1 MKKMLFIMNPYA
13 GMRKAN
19 RYLPDIISLFN
30 RADYEVNIRMTAG
43 TGDAAKFAE
52 SHALGMDLVVCCGG
66 DGTLNETIT
75 GMIRAG
81 STAPIGYIPAGS
93 TNDFASSL
101 KLSTNILQAVQD
113 ILEGDPVPYDI
124 GRFGDRY
131 FSYVASFG
139 AFTKSS
145 YTTPQSVK
153 NALGH
158 TAYVLESI
166 SELSQIR
173 KVHVRM
179 EMEDQVVEDDFI
191 FGCISNSTSIGAVLT
206 LDPKQ
211 VDMADGLLEV
221 FLVRAPRSLTEIS
234 ECIQALQS
242 QRYNDCAMI
251 TFGPARKIR
260 VITEEDIPWTL
271 DGEKFEGQREIEVE
285 NIHHAIR
292 LMQRVTNDA

>member
-1 MKKMLFIMNPYA
+1 MKKMLFIMNPYS
-13 GMRKAN
+13 GMRRAN
-19 RYLPDIISLFN
+19 RYLTDIISLFN

-43 TGDAAKFAE
+43 PGDAGRFAE
-52 SHALGMDLVVCCGG
+52 SYSRDVELVVCCGG

-75 GMIRAG
+75 GMIRCGA
-81 STAPIGYIPAGS
+81 TAPIGYIPAGS

-101 KLSTNILQAVQD
+101 KLSTNIMQAVQD
-113 ILEGDPVPYDI
+113 ILEGQPVTYDV
-124 GRFGDRY
+124 GRFADRY

-145 YTTPQSVK
+145 YATPQSIK

-158 TAYVLESI
+158 TAYVLEGI

-173 KVHVRM
+173 PFHVKM
-179 EMEDQVVEDDFI
+179 ELENETVEDDFI
-191 FGCISNSTSIGAVLT
+191 FGCISNSTSIGGILT
-206 LDPKQ
+206 LDPKI

-221 FLVRAPRSLTEIS
+221 FLVRAPRNLTEIS

-251 TFGPARKIR
+251 TFGPARK
-260 VITEEDIPWTL
+260 VHVTAEPDMPWTL
-271 DGEKFEGQREIEVE
+271 DGEKFDGQAEIEVE
-285 NIHHAIR
+285 NLHHAIR
-292 LMQRVTNDA
+292 LIQKVNQDA

>member
-131 FSYVASFG
+131 FTYVASFG

-191 FGCISNSTSIGAVLT
+191 FGCISNSTSIGGVLT